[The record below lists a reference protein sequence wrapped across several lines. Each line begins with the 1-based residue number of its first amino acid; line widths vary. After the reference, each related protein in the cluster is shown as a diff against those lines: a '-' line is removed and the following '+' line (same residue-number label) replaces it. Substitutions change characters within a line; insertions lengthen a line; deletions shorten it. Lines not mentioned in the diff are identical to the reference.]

1 MLELCGYI
9 TKQMHDSLQCTH
21 IEADQQLYELLYL
34 RWGREQNQGMA
45 RAQPWVQDSR

>member
-9 TKQMHDSLQCTH
+9 TKQMHDSLQCTR

-45 RAQPWVQDSR
+45 RAQPWVQDSS